1 MKIMPHETPAAMR
14 ASAPKAKPK
23 RRAKPV
29 NLPFAPRHPWAHDEE
44 IRRLTTE
51 RSWTPAMIARYHGM
65 SRNAVALWVW
75 RRGYKRAISNKSVK
89 RRDIDWL
96 SVWSMHEQG
105 ETLRPIARE
114 VGANHA
120 TVRDIIN
127 TLQDMTPEDRERVFQ
142 FREDWLAVMGS

>member
-1 MKIMPHETPAAMR
+1 MKIMPHEMPGAMR
-14 ASAPKAKPK
+14 ASAPKAKTEKPCEK
-23 RRAKPV
+23 RPV
-29 NLPFAPRHPWAHDEE
+29 TRHPWAHDEE
-44 IRRLTTE
+44 IKRLTTE

-96 SVWSMHEQG
+96 SVWRLHEQG
-105 ETLRPIARE
+105 KTPRPIARE